1 MRIIHFNK
9 REGVAKLKINL
20 LDDLWHLSKI
30 IEPNDLITGR
40 IERKIKFSGSEE
52 RAKAERK
59 FYTAKIRA
67 ARVQLES
74 TFLKIFGEI
83 TEGSDELSKGAHTLD
98 VKVVSKGAHTLDVKV
113 GFEISIEKDWKEYQ
127 IKRLRDAEKAA
138 SAPKALICAL
148 DDEQAT
154 LAALTAVGISYLG
167 QFQLGLAK
175 KRYVEKAQER
185 MQELVA
191 EIIRIEKQSKPDYLI
206 LASPLF
212 WKKEELLK
220 KLQEKESKIGNKVKL
235 ENVSAGSRRGIVEL
249 LHQGVL
255 DKVIKQSQLQKEF
268 KLVENLVIEIARKGL
283 ATYKFANV
291 KNAVEAGAVDDLLL
305 TDSLIADYREKNKF
319 EELEQLIDAVEGQ
332 GGKVNIISSDNEAG
346 DKLDGLGGIAV
357 LLRFKI

>member
-1 MRIIHFNK
+1 MRIIHFDK
-9 REGVAKLKINL
+9 KEGTAKIKINL

-30 IEPNDLITGR
+30 IEPSDLITGR

-59 FYTAKIRA
+59 FYTAKIRT

-83 TEGSDELSKGAHTLD
+83 VEGSDELSKGAHTLD
-98 VKVVSKGAHTLDVKV
+98 VKI
-113 GFEISIEKDWKEYQ
+113 GFEISIEKDWKDYQ
-127 IKRLRDAEKAA
+127 IKRLKEAEKAA
-138 SAPKALICAL
+138 SAPKAIICVL

-154 LAALTAVGISYLG
+154 IAALTAIGISYLG
-167 QFQLGLAK
+167 QFELGLAK
-175 KRYVEKAQER
+175 KRYVEKARER
-185 MQELVA
+185 MQELVD
-191 EIIRIEKQSKPDYLI
+191 EIFRLDKQSKPDYVI
-206 LASPLF
+206 IASPLF
-212 WKKEELLK
+212 WKDELLK
-220 KLQEKESKIGNKVKL
+220 KLQEKEPKIINKVKL
-235 ENVSAGSRRGIVEL
+235 ENTSVGSRKGVVEL

-255 DKVIKQSQLQKEF
+255 DKIVKQSQLQKEF
-268 KLVENLVIEIARKGL
+268 KLIEELIIKIAHKGL

>member
-9 REGVAKLKINL
+9 KEGVAKLKINL

-30 IEPNDLITGR
+30 IEPSDLITGR

-83 TEGSDELSKGAHTLD
+83 TEGSDEL
-98 VKVVSKGAHTLDVKV
+98 SKGAHTLDVKV

-185 MQELVA
+185 MQELHT
-191 EIIRIEKQSKPDYLI
+191 S
-206 LASPLF
+206 
-212 WKKEELLK
+212 
-220 KLQEKESKIGNKVKL
+220 
-235 ENVSAGSRRGIVEL
+235 
-249 LHQGVL
+249 
-255 DKVIKQSQLQKEF
+255 
-268 KLVENLVIEIARKGL
+268 
-283 ATYKFANV
+283 T
-291 KNAVEAGAVDDLLL
+291 
-305 TDSLIADYREKNKF
+305 
-319 EELEQLIDAVEGQ
+319 
-332 GGKVNIISSDNEAG
+332 
-346 DKLDGLGGIAV
+346 
-357 LLRFKI
+357 

>member
-83 TEGSDELSKGAHTLD
+83 TEGSDEL
-98 VKVVSKGAHTLDVKV
+98 SKGAHTLDVKV

-212 WKKEELLK
+212 WKEELLK

-235 ENVSAGSRRGIVEL
+235 ENVSVGSRRGIVEL

>member
-83 TEGSDELSKGAHTLD
+83 TEGSDEL
-98 VKVVSKGAHTLDVKV
+98 SKGAHTLDVKV

-212 WKKEELLK
+212 WKEELLK

-291 KNAVEAGAVDDLLL
+291 KKAVEAGAVDDLLL

-346 DKLDGLGGIAV
+346 DKLDGLGGIAL

>member
-83 TEGSDELSKGAHTLD
+83 TEGSDELSKGAH
-98 VKVVSKGAHTLDVKV
+98 SLDVKV
-113 GFEISIEKDWKEYQ
+113 GFDISIEKDWKDYQ

-212 WKKEELLK
+212 WKEELLK

>member
-9 REGVAKLKINL
+9 REGVAKLKVNL

-83 TEGSDELSKGAHTLD
+83 TEGSDEL
-98 VKVVSKGAHTLDVKV
+98 SKGAHTLDVKV

-212 WKKEELLK
+212 WKEELLK

>member
-83 TEGSDELSKGAHTLD
+83 TEGSDEL
-98 VKVVSKGAHTLDVKV
+98 SKGAHTLDVKV

-212 WKKEELLK
+212 WKEELLK

>member
-98 VKVVSKGAHTLDVKV
+98 VKV
-113 GFEISIEKDWKEYQ
+113 GFDISIEKDWKDYQ

-212 WKKEELLK
+212 WKEELLK

-291 KNAVEAGAVDDLLL
+291 KKAVEAGAVDDLLL

>member
-98 VKVVSKGAHTLDVKV
+98 VKV

-138 SAPKALICAL
+138 
-148 DDEQAT
+148 

-212 WKKEELLK
+212 WKEELLK

-235 ENVSAGSRRGIVEL
+235 ENVSAGSRSG
-249 LHQGVL
+249 
-255 DKVIKQSQLQKEF
+255 
-268 KLVENLVIEIARKGL
+268 
-283 ATYKFANV
+283 
-291 KNAVEAGAVDDLLL
+291 
-305 TDSLIADYREKNKF
+305 
-319 EELEQLIDAVEGQ
+319 
-332 GGKVNIISSDNEAG
+332 SS
-346 DKLDGLGGIAV
+346 
-357 LLRFKI
+357 

>member
-9 REGVAKLKINL
+9 REGVAKLKVNL

-98 VKVVSKGAHTLDVKV
+98 VKV
-113 GFEISIEKDWKEYQ
+113 GFDISIEKDWKDYQ

-212 WKKEELLK
+212 WKEELLK

>member
-83 TEGSDELSKGAHTLD
+83 TEGSDEL
-98 VKVVSKGAHTLDVKV
+98 SKGAHTLDVKV

-212 WKKEELLK
+212 WKEELLK

-235 ENVSAGSRRGIVEL
+235 ENVSVGSRRGIVEL

-291 KNAVEAGAVDDLLL
+291 KKAVEAGAVDDLLL

>member
-98 VKVVSKGAHTLDVKV
+98 VKV
-113 GFEISIEKDWKEYQ
+113 GFDISIEKDWKDYQ

-212 WKKEELLK
+212 WKEELLK

>member
-30 IEPNDLITGR
+30 IEPSDLITGR

-59 FYTAKIRA
+59 FYTAKIRT

-83 TEGSDELSKGAHTLD
+83 VEGSDELSKGAHTLD
-98 VKVVSKGAHTLDVKV
+98 VKI
-113 GFEISIEKDWKEYQ
+113 GFEISIEKDWKDYQ
-127 IKRLRDAEKAA
+127 IKRLKEAEKAA
-138 SAPKALICAL
+138 SAPKAIICVL

-154 LAALTAVGISYLG
+154 IAALTAIGISYLG
-167 QFQLGLAK
+167 QFELGLAK
-175 KRYVEKAQER
+175 KRYVEKARER
-185 MQELVA
+185 MQELVD
-191 EIIRIEKQSKPDYLI
+191 EIFRLDKQSKPDYVI
-206 LASPLF
+206 IASPLF
-212 WKKEELLK
+212 WKDELLK
-220 KLQEKESKIGNKVKL
+220 KLQEKEPKIINKVKF
-235 ENVSAGSRRGIVEL
+235 E
-249 LHQGVL
+249 
-255 DKVIKQSQLQKEF
+255 
-268 KLVENLVIEIARKGL
+268 
-283 ATYKFANV
+283 NV

-305 TDSLIADYREKNKF
+305 TDSLIATYREKDKF
-319 EELEQLIDAVEGQ
+319 EELEQLIDAVEGK

>member
-83 TEGSDELSKGAHTLD
+83 TEGSDEL
-98 VKVVSKGAHTLDVKV
+98 SKGAHTLDVKV

-212 WKKEELLK
+212 WKEELLK

-291 KNAVEAGAVDDLLL
+291 KKAVEAGAVDDLLL

>member
-74 TFLKIFGEI
+74 TFFKIFGEI
-83 TEGSDELSKGAHTLD
+83 VEGSDEL
-98 VKVVSKGAHTLDVKV
+98 SKGAHTLDVKV

-212 WKKEELLK
+212 WKEELLK